1 MCRDQI
7 WIYTKNP
14 ENLARKQWLKDIINE
29 NKDWIGLDAGTGMK
43 KALDYAAG
51 TGFLSWV

>member
-1 MCRDQI
+1 MRY
-7 WIYTKNP
+7 YT
-14 ENLARKQWLKDIINE
+14 ENHARKLWLKDIINIY
-29 NKDWIGLDAGTGMK
+29 KDWIGLDADISMK